1 MDGWIDGWMGGL
13 GRMVSWRTYGLGDYT
28 CSRVFV
34 TDQMTDVLGVPT
46 CSRVFVMDRMT
57 DVLGVPHVVGSLSW
71 TG

>member
-1 MDGWIDGWMGGL
+1 MD
-13 GRMVSWRTYGLGDYT
+13 RM
-28 CSRVFV
+28 
-34 TDQMTDVLGVPT
+34 MDVLGVPT